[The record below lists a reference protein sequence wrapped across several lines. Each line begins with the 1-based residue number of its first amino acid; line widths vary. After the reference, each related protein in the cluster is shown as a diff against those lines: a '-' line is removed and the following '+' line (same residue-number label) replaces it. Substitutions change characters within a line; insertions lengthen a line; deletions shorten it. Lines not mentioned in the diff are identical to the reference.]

1 MRISIPTFTTLLA
14 GLLLCPVHAVEPPP
28 GFQPLFNGVDF
39 DGWRGGQTFDHRAL
53 LAMTEA
59 ERAAQI
65 LEWTASLTE
74 IDETTGQ
81 PHWRVEGDI
90 VVNDGHGGFL
100 TTAND
105 YGDFEL
111 LVDYRI
117 EPDTDSG
124 IYLRGVP
131 QIQIWDPSSP
141 DPEGHG
147 KAMGSGGLWNNTA
160 GTPGQ
165 DPLMPADKPTGEWNR
180 FRILMVG
187 NRVSVWLNG
196 EYVVDHAVL
205 ENYYDRMLPPD
216 QRRPIPERGPIQLQ
230 THGGEVCWRNL
241 FIREIDPDE
250 AARIHARNSGVA
262 LVSGDT
268 WSLDARTIIDGTGP
282 GWVSLGQADFARV
295 NGAEDTWT
303 WRDDILYCTGLPI
316 GVLRSATTY
325 TNFELM
331 LEWRHMKSGGNSGV
345 FIWATEASL
354 EGIEPGQLP
363 RGGIEVQIL
372 DHGYHALHEARTG
385 KPGIFFSTDGDV
397 FAVKTS
403 DMKPFAPL
411 SPDGSRSFPLHERTR
426 GVGEWN
432 HYYVRAIN
440 GEIRLWI
447 NGVEVSGGTECMP
460 REGYFCLESEGSPVE
475 FRKLRIREL
484 P

>member
-1 MRISIPTFTTLLA
+1 MRILFLTFV
-14 GLLLCPVHAVEPPP
+14 LLCADLGLSSVHAVEPPP
-28 GFQPLFNGVDF
+28 GFQSLFNGVDL

-53 LAMTEA
+53 LAMPET

-65 LEWTASLTE
+65 AIWTASLTE
-74 IDETTGQ
+74 VDEATGQ
-81 PHWRVEGDI
+81 PHWRVDGDI

-100 TTAND
+100 TTVQD

-111 LVDYRI
+111 LVEYRM
-117 EPDTDSG
+117 EPETDSG

-131 QIQIWDPSSP
+131 QVQIWDPASP
-141 DPEGHG
+141 DPQSKGN
-147 KAMGSGGLWNNTA
+147 AMGSGGLWNNTA
-160 GTPGQ
+160 GTPGKN
-165 DPLMPADKPTGEWNR
+165 PLLVADKSPGEWNQ

-196 EYVVDHAVL
+196 EYVVDHAAL
-205 ENYYDRMLPPD
+205 ENYYDRKLLPE
-216 QRRPIPERGPIQLQ
+216 QRRPIPDRGPIQLQ

-241 FIREIDPDE
+241 FIREIDAE
-250 AARIHARNSGVA
+250 EVARIQARNSGLA
-262 LVSGDT
+262 LESGDA
-268 WSLDARTIIDGTGP
+268 WPLDARAVIDGTGP
-282 GWVSLGQADFARV
+282 GWAPLGAADFSRV
-295 NGAEDTWT
+295 NDDEDTWT
-303 WRDDILYCTGLPI
+303 WRDGILYCTGLPI
-316 GVLRSATTY
+316 GVMRSTATY

-345 FIWATEASL
+345 FLWVNDASL

-372 DHGYHALHEARTG
+372 DHGYHALYEARTG
-385 KPGIFFSTDGDV
+385 KAGTFFSTDGDV

-403 DMKPFAPL
+403 AMEPFPPL
-411 SPDGSRSFPLHERTR
+411 SPNGSRSFPLHDRTR

-440 GEIRLWI
+440 GEVRLWI